1 MRRRTA
7 LKLAAAL
14 TTTLGSLPVRSSSK
28 RRVLVVGAG
37 IVGASIAYHL
47 AQLGCKVTV
56 IDKQGPASHASLA
69 TFAWINA
76 TWAKQPQAYHLLNQQ
91 SVSSWGKLAESLEI
105 PVRWGGSL
113 EWFASPQ
120 RQIKLAGQIAEQVA
134 WGEPAKMLDR
144 PEFTE
149 LEPHVEFGNTER
161 VAWSPNDGAVD
172 PVVATKLLLSAAVQL
187 GAELRYPCELT
198 GVTRSGAKIISA
210 QTSRGDIRTSCVV
223 LATGAATEISEDVTG
238 FAIVQR
244 TTAGIIAI
252 SKPMPRLLR
261 GIVAVPGAHLHQR
274 GDGRFVI
281 GEQSG
286 PPARPAHQQRLATR
300 PKSFPDQAIA
310 KQHWARMINL
320 AKPFLPAVAE
330 AKLEEIHIGWRPL
343 PLDGQP
349 VLGFA
354 AESQDVYMAITHSG
368 VTLAPLIGQLAAQEI
383 VNNLQLDQL
392 SEYRPNREFVQVKRY

>member
-7 LKLAAAL
+7 LKLVTAL
-14 TTTLGSLPVRSSSK
+14 SASLGALPARPKSQ

-69 TFAWINA
+69 TFSWINA

-91 SVSSWGKLAESLEI
+91 SVSSWGKLAQSLEI
-105 PVRWGGSL
+105 PIRWGGSL

-120 RQIKLAGQIAEQVA
+120 RQVKLAGQIAEQAV

-144 PEFTE
+144 SEFTD
-149 LEPHVEFGNTER
+149 LEPNVEFGSAER
-161 VAWSPNDGAVD
+161 VAWSPNDGAVN
-172 PVVATKLLLSAAVQL
+172 PVIATNLLLSAAVQL
-187 GAELRYPCELT
+187 GTEVRYPCELI
-198 GVTRSGAKIISA
+198 GVTRKGTKIISA
-210 QTSRGDIRTSCVV
+210 QTSRGDVQTSCVV
-223 LATGAATEISEDVTG
+223 LATGAATEIAKDVAG
-238 FAIVQR
+238 LAIVQR

-252 SKPMPRLLR
+252 SKPMPRLLN
-261 GIVAVPGAHLHQR
+261 GIVAAPGAHLHQR
-274 GDGRFVI
+274 DDGRFII

-286 PPARPAHQQRLATR
+286 PPAGPAHQQRLATR

-310 KQHWARMINL
+310 QQHWARMINL
-320 AKPFLPAVAE
+320 AKPFLPEIAE
-330 AKLEEIHIGWRPL
+330 AKLEQVHIGWRPL
-343 PLDGQP
+343 PLDGHP
-349 VLGFA
+349 VLGFS
-354 AESQDVYMAITHSG
+354 AESQDVYVAITHSG
-368 VTLAPLIGQLAAQEI
+368 ITLAPLIGQLAAMEI
-383 VNNLQLDQL
+383 ANNVQLDQL